1 MSVREGRAW
10 VYGDGIDTDLLAP
23 GHAMKKSPA
32 ELAKHTLE
40 AVDPHFAARIKP
52 GDMLVAGE
60 DLGIG
65 SSREQAAIS
74 LKTLGVSAVIA
85 TSFAR
90 IFFRNCMNIGLPAI
104 QFDAAGRI
112 HPGDALRLDLA
123 AGRLSNLS
131 TGKTWPVPA
140 LPPHLMSMIEQ
151 GGLMASLTA
160 RFADP
165 AARHPLPAR
174 PVPASGSSA

>member
-23 GHAMKKSPA
+23 GYAMKKSPA
-32 ELAKHTLE
+32 ELARHTLE
-40 AVDPHFAARIKP
+40 AVDPHFAAHIKP
-52 GDMLVAGE
+52 GDMLVAGA

-85 TSFAR
+85 KSFAR
-90 IFFRNCMNIGLPAI
+90 IFYRNCMNIGLPAI
-104 QFDAAGRI
+104 VFDPAGRI
-112 HPGDALRLDLA
+112 HPGDTLRLDLA
-123 AGRLSNLS
+123 AGRLSNLAR
-131 TGKTWPVPA
+131 GETWPVPA
-140 LPPHLMSMIEQ
+140 LPPHLMAMIEQ

-165 AARHPLPAR
+165 AARHPVPAR
-174 PVPASGSSA
+174 PVPASGSLT

>member
-10 VYGDGIDTDLLAP
+10 VFGDAIDTDLLAP

-40 AVDPHFAARIKP
+40 AVDPDFAASVRP
-52 GDMLVAGE
+52 GDMLVAGR

-85 TSFAR
+85 KSFAR
-90 IFFRNCMNIGLPAI
+90 IFYRNCINIGLPAI
-104 QFDAAGRI
+104 IFDPAGRI
-112 HPGDALRLDLA
+112 HPGDRLRLDLA
-123 AGRLSNLS
+123 AGRLSNLATRES
-131 TGKTWPVPA
+131 WPVPA
-140 LPPHLMSMIEQ
+140 LPPHLMTMIEQ
-151 GGLMASLTA
+151 GGLMASLQA
-160 RFADP
+160 RFAPPGADGQTRRAP
-165 AARHPLPAR
+165 
-174 PVPASGSSA
+174 GSLT